1 MAIASLSA
9 LNTNFPSS
17 MPPPDHDGAS
27 LAPGAPR
34 LENAAGQ
41 SLVDE
46 VYHRLLARVV
56 RGELPGGTELKSTQ
70 LADELGVS
78 RTPVVQA
85 LSRLI
90 ADGIVTQ
97 RMNMRAVVRPG
108 AENWL
113 VEIHELRLLIEPA
126 AAARTAVNI
135 TPAAI
140 EALERSG
147 LEVAPQTDAKWPER
161 ARQFDFQLHLTIAD
175 HCYNLPLRGAIYK
188 CWQYKGLSYELGV
201 DDPLVLRR
209 GYDEH
214 MSIVAAIKARDAQT
228 AAAAMELHLRHA
240 SSYRPEK
247 RIV

>member
-1 MAIASLSA
+1 MSA
-9 LNTNFPSS
+9 P
-17 MPPPDHDGAS
+17 
-27 LAPGAPR
+27 
-34 LENAAGQ
+34 AAGQ

-46 VYHRLLARVV
+46 VYQQLLARIV
-56 RGELPGGTELKSTQ
+56 RAELPGGTELKSTQ
-70 LADELGVS
+70 LADQLGVS

-97 RMNMRAVVRPG
+97 RLNMRAVVRPG

-113 VEIHELRLLIEPA
+113 VEIHELRLLLEPA
-126 AAARTAVNI
+126 AAARAAQNI
-135 TPAAI
+135 SVDAAT
-140 EALERSG
+140 ALERAG
-147 LEVAPQTDAKWPER
+147 VEVSPQSDANWLDR

-175 HCYNLPLRGAIYK
+175 HCANQPLRGAIYK
-188 CWQYKGLSYELGV
+188 CWQYKGLSYQLGG
-201 DDPLVLRR
+201 DESQALLR

-214 MSIVAAIKARDAQT
+214 MSIVAALKAGDSQT

>member
-1 MAIASLSA
+1 MSPHSPLPYPGVADRD
-9 LNTNFPSS
+9 
-17 MPPPDHDGAS
+17 PPPRAKRSHDA
-27 LAPGAPR
+27 
-34 LENAAGQ
+34 AAGQ

-46 VYHRLLARVV
+46 VYHRVLARIV
-56 RGELPGGTELKSTQ
+56 RGELPGGSELKSTQ
-70 LADELGVS
+70 LADQLGVS

-113 VEIHELRLLIEPA
+113 SEIHELRLLLEPA
-126 AAARTAVNI
+126 AAARAAQSMTAAALESLQCESTAV
-135 TPAAI
+135 
-140 EALERSG
+140 
-147 LEVAPQTDAKWPER
+147 APLADPQWYER
-161 ARQFDFQLHLTIAD
+161 ARRFDFLLHLTIAD
-175 HCYNLPLRGAIYK
+175 HCNNQPLRGAIYK
-188 CWQYKGLSYELGV
+188 CWQYKGLSYELGA
-201 DDPLVLRR
+201 DDPQAFLR
-209 GYDEH
+209 GYEGH
-214 MSIVAAIKARDAQT
+214 NSVLAALKARDSQT